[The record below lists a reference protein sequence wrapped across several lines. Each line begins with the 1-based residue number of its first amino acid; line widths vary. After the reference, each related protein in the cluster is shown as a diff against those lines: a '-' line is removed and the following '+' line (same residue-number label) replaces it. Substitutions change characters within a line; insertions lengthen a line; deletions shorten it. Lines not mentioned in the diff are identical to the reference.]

1 MSQDRELKNA
11 IFEAAQ
17 AARAG
22 AERGGLQ
29 EVSMSDAVRQEF
41 GIEIPVAEVPL
52 PSGGKVYPATSVLAN
67 LETLPIRAMTAKE
80 EDIMMNDYFAKK
92 GIVISELIKSVC
104 QLRGFDPMDMVV
116 GDRNAVMV
124 GVRIVGYGSKY
135 KAEMKCP
142 SCGKLEPVEIDL
154 NELDLVPL
162 EIEPAQPNSNL
173 FSFTLPVSK
182 KNVQFR
188 LLTGHDERE
197 MMEEMDIKKK
207 KGLQNTNLSTSR
219 VLRQLVSVE
228 NITDRNALSKFVQ
241 ALPIQDSKALRNYI
255 NKHQPDI
262 KMQFFF
268 ECSGCGHVE
277 KEAPLPMGVGFFWP
291 DE

>member
-1 MSQDRELKNA
+1 VDREQKNS
-11 IFEAAQ
+11 IFESVE
-17 AARAG
+17 AARRAAEG
-22 AERGGLQ
+22 AGLQ
-29 EVSMSDAVRQEF
+29 EVSMSEAVKHEF

-52 PSGGKVYPATSVLAN
+52 PSNGKVYPLGSMLAN
-67 LETLPIRAMTAKE
+67 RETLPIRAMTAKE

-124 GVRIVGYGSKY
+124 GVRIVGYGAMY
-135 KAEMKCP
+135 KEEIKCP
-142 SCGKLEPVEIDL
+142 SCGKQEPVQINL
-154 NELDLVPL
+154 NELDIVPL
-162 EIEPAQPNSNL
+162 EIEPAQPNTNL
-173 FSFTLPVSK
+173 FTFTLPQTKKVVS
-182 KNVQFR
+182 FR

-197 MMEEMDIKKK
+197 MLEEMEIKKK

-219 VLRQLVSVE
+219 LLRQIVSVDG
-228 NITDRNALSKFVQ
+228 ISDRGALSKFVQ